1 MNLYQ
6 IARALGGEVSNGW
19 ARVPA
24 PGHSKADR
32 SLSIALSHQSPDGL
46 YYLPYAGETW
56 QECAEYVRSRLG
68 ITPERRERQTA
79 KRQSPQPPQSGP
91 SDARKRANA
100 REIFSE
106 TVEPRDTIVER
117 YFEVER
123 GLPNIIDD
131 VLAMT
136 IRYHARCPFKD
147 DDKLVRAPALV
158 AALRDPHAAM
168 HACSHL
174 DDMDAIERR
183 FLADPANVVA
193 VQRIRLDADGHKVE
207 RRSLGPLGNGVV
219 FVSSIFESFY
229 SATATLAEGVEVG
242 VSRAQAGLHRR
253 RGDDGLLA
261 LQDALSAMDLAVAH
275 HMRRKR
281 RRLGKRLARGGAAL
295 ARRWPSRARC
305 RAAGGRRQRLFE
317 GSASWPMSCPQNGEQ
332 SSKTRRPQSPRACAA
347 NSTSAFASSSR
358 RRLCRSGI
366 FQSGHNARCRN

>member
-68 ITPERRERQTA
+68 ITPERRERPTA

-229 SATATLAEGVEVG
+229 SATATLAEGVE
-242 VSRAQAGLHRR
+242 S
-253 RGDDGLLA
+253 
-261 LQDALSAMDLAVAH
+261 
-275 HMRRKR
+275 
-281 RRLGKRLARGGAAL
+281 AL
-295 ARRWPSRARC
+295 AARKLGFTGVVAMTGCSRFRTLYPPWIWQSLTICAENDAASENAWRAAVPRW
-305 RAAGGRRQRLFE
+305 RAAGHRVRVVAPPVGDANDYLKGAHHGR
-317 GSASWPMSCPQNGEQ
+317 
-332 SSKTRRPQSPRACAA
+332 
-347 NSTSAFASSSR
+347 
-358 RRLCRSGI
+358 
-366 FQSGHNARCRN
+366 